1 VSHPLPKIATR
12 ESESLNRHCRYD
24 PRSMVFVLRPSR
36 NATKSNVENL
46 EHKLDGLV
54 SLIKSTQDH
63 TLRDVNLGQ
72 HFPTSTRGSSI
83 STQRGP
89 TSPPGFAAAQ
99 TGLPGNPQQPSHELD
114 TAVPDFVEA
123 NILLNFFR
131 DEMIPKF
138 PFIALPPGISAEKLY
153 ATKPFLYIS
162 ILAVTVHDS
171 AQQIT
176 LGKRVMGMLAKKMF
190 VSGERSLDLLLGIL
204 TYAGWQDSISSRRC
218 DKLTLPGVTII

>member
-1 VSHPLPKIATR
+1 
-12 ESESLNRHCRYD
+12 
-24 PRSMVFVLRPSR
+24 MVFVLRPSR

-162 ILAVTVHDS
+162 T
-171 AQQIT
+171 
-176 LGKRVMGMLAKKMF
+176 
-190 VSGERSLDLLLGIL
+190 LLLRSMIVL
-204 TYAGWQDSISSRRC
+204 N
-218 DKLTLPGVTII
+218 KLRLGSE

>member
-1 VSHPLPKIATR
+1 
-12 ESESLNRHCRYD
+12 
-24 PRSMVFVLRPSR
+24 MVFVLRPSR

-54 SLIKSTQDH
+54 SLIKSTHDH

-72 HFPTSTRGSSI
+72 NFPTSTRGSSI

-99 TGLPGNPQQPSHELD
+99 TGLPGNPQQPSLELD

-131 DEMIPKF
+131 DEIIPKF
-138 PFIALPPGISAEKLY
+138 PFIALPPDISAEKLY